1 MNFLAHIYLSGDND
15 LMKIGNFM
23 ADGIHGKHF
32 DTFPMEIQ
40 KGIILHRSIDT
51 FTDTHPIF
59 RQSTKRL
66 HANYHHYSGIIVDIF
81 YDHFLAKNWNKY
93 SDEKLEDYVEHF
105 YQSLNDNYE
114 FLNEK
119 TQKILPYLIQQNWLL
134 SYQTIEGIENVLV
147 KMDNRMKRDSN
158 MRFSVTELRTYY
170 SEFEEEF
177 TTFFEELIVHSNLK
191 IETL

>member
-105 YQSLNDNYE
+105 YRSLNDNYE